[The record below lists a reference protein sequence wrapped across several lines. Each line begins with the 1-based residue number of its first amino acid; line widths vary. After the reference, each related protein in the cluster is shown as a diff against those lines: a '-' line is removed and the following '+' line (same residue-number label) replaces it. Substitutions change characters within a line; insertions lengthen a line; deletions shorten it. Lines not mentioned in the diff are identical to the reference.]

1 MTSKINGVALNDL
14 NDTIEAIQADKT
26 LAWFEFRIENE
37 WIDGG
42 YNKTTVKDYY
52 GVNDNIA
59 HETGF
64 EMFNDEP
71 PVLLSGD
78 KAPNPAENLLH
89 AIAGCVTTSIA
100 YHAAAKGVSVDAIR
114 TRFEGDVDLRGFLG
128 LSDEVR
134 PGYKGIRVVFDIEG
148 DLTTEEKRELMA
160 LGPKFSPIFDSV
172 SNGVPIECSISED
185 ANEKARK

>member
-1 MTSKINGVALNDL
+1 MTDKINGVAVNDL
-14 NDTIEAIQADKT
+14 NATIEAIQSDKN
-26 LAWFEFRIENE
+26 LAMFEFRIENE

-52 GVNDNIA
+52 GVNENIA
-59 HETGF
+59 HENGF

-100 YHAAAKGVSVDAIR
+100 YHAAAKGVPVKSIK
-114 TRFEGDVDLRGFLG
+114 TRFEGDIDLHGFLG
-128 LSDEVR
+128 LSDNVR
-134 PGYKGIRVVFDIEG
+134 PGYKDIRVVFDIEG

-160 LGPKFSPIFDSV
+160 LGPRFSPIFDSV
-172 SNGVPIECSISED
+172 RNGVPIDCSIAED
-185 ANEKARK
+185 CD

>member
-1 MTSKINGVALNDL
+1 MTNKINGVALNDL

-148 DLTTEEKRELMA
+148 DLTAEEKREVMA

-185 ANEKARK
+185 AEEKAQK